1 MIINDNEN
9 IIPNQMERDY
19 SERGVELFMQI
30 GTYLLREKQRGN
42 IASHMRLEEIEY
54 QWVRNGRLKSTRIE
68 YGPQSDDITEM
79 HWRELN
85 TCPHL
90 PTTSDWEHE
99 FSKEYV
105 FFHTGDTGPES
116 YRIIYRFPSAMS
128 FLADKIGRDQT

>member
-1 MIINDNEN
+1 MIINDNGN
-9 IIPNQMERDY
+9 IILNQMERDY

-30 GTYLLREKQRGN
+30 GHYIFREKRRGN

-54 QWVRNGRLKSTRIE
+54 QWVRNGCLKSTRIE

-85 TCPHL
+85 MSPCL
-90 PTTSDWEHE
+90 PTTSDWGHE
-99 FSKEYV
+99 FSEKYV
-105 FFHTGDTGPES
+105 FFNTGATGPES

-128 FLADKIGRDQT
+128 FLADQIGRE